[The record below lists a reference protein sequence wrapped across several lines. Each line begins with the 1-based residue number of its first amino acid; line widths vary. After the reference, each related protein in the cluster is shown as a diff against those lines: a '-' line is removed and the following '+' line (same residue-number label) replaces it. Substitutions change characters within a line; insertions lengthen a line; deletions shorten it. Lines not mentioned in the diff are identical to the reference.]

1 MAIEARPNPYV
12 IGSPPRLTG
21 SPVTDARVLLRW
33 VTDLYNVLVREMKLG
48 ETLETLRATAIAQ
61 DDQLTAMGIAS
72 ALVADVVV
80 APGTVGADD
89 VVAGQVPIAGAVPTD
104 LVLATLPTIPSGP
117 LSVTAR
123 IESDDVARWVIIN
136 HTAAPVAVP
145 TGTLRLV
152 ALRMQEDT

>member
-12 IGSPPRLTG
+12 IGAPPRLSG
-21 SPVTDARVLLRW
+21 APVTDARVLLKW

-48 ETLETLRATAIAQ
+48 ETIETLKAATIDQSAQ
-61 DDQLTAMGIAS
+61 LIAMGIAS

-80 APGTVGADD
+80 APGTIGADD
-89 VVAGQVPIAGAVPTD
+89 VVAGQAPIAGAVPTD
-104 LVLATLPTIPSGP
+104 LVLAALPTIPSGP

-123 IESDDVARWVIIN
+123 IESNDVARWLIIN

-152 ALRMQEDT
+152 ALRMREAA